1 MLDQLLPII
10 FLFIVVITFGTGM
23 IILTMITGQKTKM
36 TTVKGMPYEC
46 GVPGQDPGTTKIPVK
61 FYLTAISFILFD
73 IEVVFLYPWTLIY
86 MENIQAFG
94 GYLLGAMGIFMAIL
108 IVGLIYELKAGALE
122 WD

>member
-10 FLFIVVITFGTGM
+10 FLFVVVVVFGVGM
-23 IILTMITGQKTKM
+23 IALTQLAGFKSPQNRI
-36 TTVKGMPYEC
+36 KGMPYEC
-46 GVPGQDPGTTKIPVK
+46 GVPGQEAGTTKIPVK

-86 MENIQAFG
+86 MENIKAFG
-94 GYLLGAMGIFMAIL
+94 GYLLGAMGIFMSIL

>member
-1 MLDQLLPII
+1 MLGQLLPIAFLFLVVIVFGAGMI
-10 FLFIVVITFGTGM
+10 FLTSLTG
-23 IILTMITGQKTKM
+23 IKAEKSAAKL
-36 TTVKGMPYEC
+36 MPYES
-46 GVPGQDPGTTKIPVK
+46 GIPGQEPGTTKVPVK

-86 MENIQAFG
+86 MENIKAFG
-94 GYLLGAMGIFMAIL
+94 GYLLGAMGIFMCIL

>member
-1 MLDQLLPII
+1 MLDQLLPVI
-10 FLFIVVITFGTGM
+10 FLFFVVVIFGAGM
-23 IILTMITGQKTKM
+23 ILLTSAVGIKAPKSR
-36 TTVKGMPYEC
+36 VKLMPYEC

-86 MENIQAFG
+86 VENIKKSG
-94 GYLLGAMGIFMAIL
+94 GYLLGAMGLFTVIL
-108 IVGLIYELKAGALE
+108 IVGLIYELNAGALE

>member
-10 FLFIVVITFGTGM
+10 FLFIVVIGFGATMVG
-23 IILTMITGQKTKM
+23 LTTLVGFKAPTDK
-36 TTVKGMPYEC
+36 VKDMPYEC
-46 GVPGQDPGTTKIPVK
+46 GIPGQDPSTTKVPVK

-73 IEVVFLYPWTLIY
+73 IEVVFLYPWTVIY

-94 GYLLGAMGIFMAIL
+94 GYLLGAIGIFMAIL
-108 IVGLIYELKAGALE
+108 IFGLVYEIKAGALE

>member
-10 FLFIVVITFGTGM
+10 FLFIVVIAFGTAM
-23 IILTMITGQKTKM
+23 VVLTQLVGAKAPRSK
-36 TTVKGMPYEC
+36 VKGSPYEC
-46 GVPGQDPGTTKIPVK
+46 GVPGQAPATTKTPVK

-86 MENIQAFG
+86 MDNIKAYGQ
-94 GYLLGAMGIFMAIL
+94 YLLGAMGIFMAIL
-108 IVGLIYELKAGALE
+108 IVGLAYELKAGALE

>member
-10 FLFIVVITFGTGM
+10 FLFIVVIVFGAGM
-23 IILTMITGQKTKM
+23 IALTQLAGFKAPKNA
-36 TTVKGMPYEC
+36 VKGMPYEC

-86 MENIQAFG
+86 MENIKAFG
-94 GYLLGAMGIFMAIL
+94 GYLLGAMGVFMSIL

>member
-1 MLDQLLPII
+1 MLDQLLPLI
-10 FLFIVVITFGTGM
+10 FLFIVVIVFGAVM
-23 IILTMITGQKTKM
+23 IGLTQIVGIKAPPSR
-36 TTVKGMPYEC
+36 VKSLPYEC

-86 MENIQAFG
+86 VDHIKANGA
-94 GYLLGAMGIFMAIL
+94 YLLGAMGIFMAIL
-108 IVGLIYELKAGALE
+108 IIGLVYELNAGALE

>member
-10 FLFIVVITFGTGM
+10 FLFIVVITFGAVM
-23 IILTMITGQKTKM
+23 IGLTTLAGYKAPRNRIKE
-36 TTVKGMPYEC
+36 MPYEC
-46 GVPGQDPGTTKIPVK
+46 GIPGQDPGTTKTPVK

-86 MENIQAFG
+86 MENIKAFG

>member
-10 FLFIVVITFGTGM
+10 FLFIVVIVFGTGM
-23 IILTMITGQKTKM
+23 IALTQLVGFKSPANK
-36 TTVKGMPYEC
+36 VKGMPYEC
-46 GVPGQDPGTTKIPVK
+46 GVPGQEAGTTKIPVK

-86 MENIQAFG
+86 MDNIKAFG